1 MVNSASKQS
10 RKVCYER
17 EPGGDWFRGEIAHF
31 AQCVAEDREPSV
43 TGEDGNR
50 ALEIGLAILQS
61 SETGE
66 KAYL

>member
-1 MVNSASKQS
+1 
-10 RKVCYER
+10 
-17 EPGGDWFRGEIAHF
+17 
-31 AQCVAEDREPSV
+31 V